1 MVWISRKRII
11 AIASI
16 ILAVII
22 IVVAIHIITKRKE
35 QERVGVMNY
44 EITMSIDQWRKF
56 VSTDLFEKALGD
68 YDWDTGEW
76 KPLTDI
82 MYAFDAEVYDVERM
96 YTLCLQGIQSIAP
109 DLVISDIN
117 EDLTGMTDEME
128 EPANPY
134 EPPTDGVRSVSFK
147 CNGHE
152 YSITMAS
159 YGDWFNAE
167 FIPFMNQVLEK
178 ENKTKRLWILSDG
191 LDQMAA
197 IVYDTAENARSFVG
211 YTEKSK

>member
-1 MVWISRKRII
+1 M
-11 AIASI
+11 
-16 ILAVII
+16 
-22 IVVAIHIITKRKE
+22 
-35 QERVGVMNY
+35 GY
-44 EITMSIDQWRKF
+44 
-56 VSTDLFEKALGD
+56 GC
-68 YDWDTGEW
+68 EW

-82 MYAFDAEVYDVERM
+82 RYAFDAEVYDVERM
-96 YTLCLQGIQSIAP
+96 YTLCLQGIQSIVP

-128 EPANPY
+128 EPANPF

-159 YGDWFNAE
+159 YGDWFNTKL
-167 FIPFMNQVLEK
+167 IPIMNQVIEK